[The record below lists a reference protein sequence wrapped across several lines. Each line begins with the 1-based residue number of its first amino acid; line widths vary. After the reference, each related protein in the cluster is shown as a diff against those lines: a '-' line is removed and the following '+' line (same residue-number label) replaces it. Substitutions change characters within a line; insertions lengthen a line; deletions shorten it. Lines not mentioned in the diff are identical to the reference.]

1 MKGCRYPIPPLKQ
14 KINDVIISDD
24 RDKAT
29 IYNKYFHSIFTINDC
44 NNISY
49 LCQSLEY
56 HPDLVD
62 SIDFS
67 VEEVHS
73 ELLNLHGDK
82 ACGPDHIP
90 VYLLQKGPDFLAPS
104 LTKMLPTFTFNWDS
118 TQRLGYS
125 Q

>member
-1 MKGCRYPIPPLKQ
+1 MYLIYQHVILKILSSEIFFILWKVVVIPFLLSNK
-14 KINDVIISDD
+14 NDVIVSDD
-24 RDKAT
+24 PDKAT
-29 IYNKYFHSIFTINDC
+29 IYNKYFHSIFTIDDC

-73 ELLNLHGDK
+73 ELLNLQWDK

-90 VYLLQKGPDFLAPS
+90 VYLLRKGPDFLAPS
-104 LTKMLPTFTFNWDS
+104 H
-118 TQRLGYS
+118 
-125 Q
+125 